1 MLPEYLA
8 CIDARNAGGNCAQTL
23 GDDRAAHKAS
33 FKTKAWEQGH
43 IGFGGCRVEARHF
56 GPVTADIEPVSA
68 NRGLRFR
75 ETGFY
80 GQR

>member
-1 MLPEYLA
+1 MPVVIYSPGHYFYRVAEEA
-8 CIDARNAGGNCAQTL
+8 AVRSFQVSVAGKRNFQGRDKEAETAR
-23 GDDRAAHKAS
+23 
-33 FKTKAWEQGH
+33 
-43 IGFGGCRVEARHF
+43 RHF